1 MLIGRLQKLTTP
13 TKAETRVVFWFALS
27 LTFSA
32 IYSFEAI
39 RQAFEGNYVVQD
51 DARQHIF
58 WMQRFLDA
66 ELFPGDLIAD
76 YFQSVAPLGY
86 STFYWLFASVGI
98 DPNILSKFLPLVLGL
113 ISTGY
118 CFGICLQ
125 LLRVPNAGFISA
137 LLLNQNLWMR
147 DDLVSATP
155 AAFVYPLFLS
165 FLYYL
170 LRGSLLPYLMAIALL
185 GLFYPQCVLIA
196 AGIMLLRW
204 RREKVRLGLG
214 LGVVLLILLPYAL
227 QESEFGSVI
236 TVDQARE
243 LFAFSADGW
252 SKFFDGDWWNYWIC
266 GKRSGILPPEWC
278 RIIRKYSILLLPPQ
292 IWMSLLLP
300 ILLRYPDRFPLA
312 KRVEKISI
320 LPQMLLA
327 SLGMFAIAH
336 LALFKLHLPNRYT
349 EHSLRIIVALAGGV
363 AFTIVLDALLRQRRR
378 AIAIS
383 GTVLLGTALILYP
396 SLLQANDY
404 PFPVTQYTVGKEP
417 QLYQFFEAQPQDT
430 LVASIAEEVN
440 NLPSFAHRS
449 ILVGGEGYTLAYHV
463 GYYHQ
468 IYDRTVELIQAQY
481 SQDLL
486 AVQEF
491 IDHYGVD
498 FWLLERT
505 AFTPDY
511 LINNRWISQYPD
523 AGNEALNAL
532 KEAVPAL
539 ATLQN
544 RCSVFQTDNLIVLEA
559 NCISN
564 S

>member
-1 MLIGRLQKLTTP
+1 MLIGQLQKLTTP
-13 TKAETRVVFWFALS
+13 AKFRTRVGFWFALS

-39 RQAFEGNYVVQD
+39 RQAFEGNYIVQD
-51 DARQHIF
+51 DARQHVF
-58 WMQRFLDA
+58 WMERFLDA
-66 ELFPGDLIAD
+66 LLFPGDLIAN

-125 LLRVPNAGFISA
+125 LLEVPCAGFISA

-155 AAFVYPLFLS
+155 AAFVYPLFLA

-170 LRGSLLPYLMAIALL
+170 LRGSLLPFLVAIALL

-196 AGIMLLRW
+196 AGIVLLRW
-204 RREKVRLGLG
+204 RCEKVRSGLG
-214 LGVVLLILLPYAL
+214 LGVAILILLPYAL
-227 QESEFGSVI
+227 QKSEFGPVI
-236 TVDQARE
+236 AVDQAKA

-278 RIIRKYSILLLPPQ
+278 RIMRKYSILLMPPQ

-300 ILLRYPDRFPLA
+300 ILLLFPSLFPLA
-312 KRVEKISI
+312 KQVKKMSV

-336 LALFKLHLPNRYT
+336 LALFRLHLPNRYT

-363 AFTIVLDALLRQRRR
+363 AFTIILDAILRRR
-378 AIAIS
+378 AIAII
-383 GTVLLGTALILYP
+383 GTALVGAVLILYP
-396 SLLQANDY
+396 SLLRANNY

-417 QLYQFFEAQPQDT
+417 QLYQFFEAQPKDT
-430 LVASIAEEVN
+430 LIASIAEEVS

-449 ILVGGEGYTLAYHV
+449 ILIGGEGYTLPYHV
-463 GYYHQ
+463 GYYQQ
-468 IYDRTVELIQAQY
+468 IYRRTVELIEAQY
-481 SQDLL
+481 SQDLQD
-486 AVQEF
+486 VQGF
-491 IDHYGVD
+491 IDKYGVD

-511 LINNRWISQYPD
+511 VTNNRWIAQYPD
-523 AGNEALNAL
+523 TGDEALTAL

-539 ATLQN
+539 AAIQN

-559 NCISN
+559 NCISTN
-564 S
+564 